1 MPNPLR
7 LSRGVAAL
15 GLGTVLAL
23 TSVPQCR
30 AQDGVPQ
37 WQRGPTIAPIG
48 RGLAEIELSESFL
61 WMDEE
66 GTRELMQLMENPING
81 TELATVTSAAE
92 NEYWYLVFEWDE
104 IGFVEDEEGDAL
116 DAGAMLSAIRKGTER
131 ANRERKRR
139 GWAMLQIVGW
149 QEEPHYD
156 PLTHNLTWSVIGESN
171 GERIIN
177 RNIRI
182 LGRRGVMSLTLV
194 ASPDELEAA
203 SATVDGLLQGYR
215 FQPGNRY
222 AEFVPGKDRLAEV
235 GLTAL
240 VVGGAGALAVKSG
253 LLARMWK
260 LLVAG
265 VVALAA
271 GVRKLFGRKG
281 EEPLRGVERASA
293 G

>member
-1 MPNPLR
+1 MPN
-7 LSRGVAAL
+7 SRPHIRVAAALLL
-15 GLGTVLAL
+15 GVTLAL
-23 TSVPQCR
+23 TNVPRCR
-30 AQDGVPQ
+30 AQDSGLE
-37 WQRGPTIAPIG
+37 WLRGPTVAPIG
-48 RGLAEIELSESFL
+48 RGLAEIELSGDFL
-61 WMDEE
+61 WMDAE
-66 GTRELMQLMENPING
+66 GTRELMQLMENPLNG

-92 NEYWYLVFEWDE
+92 DEYWYLVFEWNE
-104 IGFVEDEEGDAL
+104 IGYVEDEEGGAL
-116 DAGAMLSAIRKGTER
+116 DADAMLTAIRKGNER

-139 GWAMLQIVGW
+139 GWASLQIVGW
-149 QEEPHYD
+149 QEKPHYD
-156 PLTHNLTWSVIGESN
+156 PLTHNLTWSIIGESS

-194 ASPDELEAA
+194 ASPDELGAA
-203 SATVDGLLQGYR
+203 SATVDELLRGYR

-271 GVRKLFGRKG
+271 GARKLFGRKG
-281 EEPLRGVERASA
+281 EEPMRGVERASA

>member
-1 MPNPLR
+1 M
-7 LSRGVAAL
+7 
-15 GLGTVLAL
+15 
-23 TSVPQCR
+23 
-30 AQDGVPQ
+30 
-37 WQRGPTIAPIG
+37 APIG
-48 RGLAEIELSESFL
+48 QGLAEIELSGDFL
-61 WMDEE
+61 WMDAE
-66 GTRELMQLMENPING
+66 GTRELMQLMENPVNG
-81 TELATVTSAAE
+81 SELATVTSAAE
-92 NEYWYLVFEWDE
+92 DEYWYLIFEWDE
-104 IGFVEDEEGDAL
+104 IGFVEDEEGEAL
-116 DAGAMLSAIRKGTER
+116 DTDAMLTAIRKGNER

-139 GWAMLQIVGW
+139 GWATLQITGW
-149 QEEPHYD
+149 QEKPHYD

-281 EEPLRGVERASA
+281 EERLRGVEQASA

>member
-1 MPNPLR
+1 MPN
-7 LSRGVAAL
+7 SRPHIRVAAALLL
-15 GLGTVLAL
+15 GVTLAL
-23 TSVPQCR
+23 TNVPRCR
-30 AQDGVPQ
+30 AQDSGLE
-37 WQRGPTIAPIG
+37 WLRGPTVAPIG
-48 RGLAEIELSESFL
+48 RGLAEIELSGDFL
-61 WMDEE
+61 WMDAE
-66 GTRELMQLMENPING
+66 GTRELMQLMENPLNG

-92 NEYWYLVFEWDE
+92 DEYWYLVFEWNE
-104 IGFVEDEEGDAL
+104 IGYVEDEEGGAL
-116 DAGAMLSAIRKGTER
+116 DAEAMLTAIRKGNER

-139 GWAMLQIVGW
+139 GWASLQIVGW
-149 QEEPHYD
+149 QEKPHYD
-156 PLTHNLTWSVIGESN
+156 PLTHNLTWSIIGESS

-194 ASPDELEAA
+194 ASPDELGAA
-203 SATVDGLLQGYR
+203 SATVDELLRGYR

-271 GVRKLFGRKG
+271 GARKLFGRKG
-281 EEPLRGVERASA
+281 EEPIRGVERASA